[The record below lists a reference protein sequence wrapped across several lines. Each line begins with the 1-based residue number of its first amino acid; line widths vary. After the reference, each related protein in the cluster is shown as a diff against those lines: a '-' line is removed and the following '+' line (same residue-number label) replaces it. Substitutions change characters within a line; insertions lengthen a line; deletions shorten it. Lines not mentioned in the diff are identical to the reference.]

1 MKRLGKP
8 LFRMKTFILFFVFCF
23 CFFFCFSYFF
33 NVFHLHLNKHSVDS
47 LLQIHA
53 IFNMLDI
60 DTTIGAEERK
70 VYEEELIQLEAKFLG
85 KNVNLVKNCQLE
97 QRKWEQ
103 KADEIQS
110 NLIANEYQWCELLL
124 YANYKLWCNI
134 NYCNYSVAGG

>member
-8 LFRMKTFILFFVFCF
+8 LFRIKTCVLFFVLRNCIA
-23 CFFFCFSYFF
+23 FSFLYFF

-60 DTTIGAEERK
+60 DTTIGAQERK

-85 KNVNLVKNCQLE
+85 KNVNLVKNFQLE

-110 NLIANEYQWCELLL
+110 NLISNEYQWLE
-124 YANYKLWCNI
+124 
-134 NYCNYSVAGG
+134 

>member
-1 MKRLGKP
+1 
-8 LFRMKTFILFFVFCF
+8 
-23 CFFFCFSYFF
+23 
-33 NVFHLHLNKHSVDS
+33 
-47 LLQIHA
+47 
-53 IFNMLDI
+53 MLDI

-110 NLIANEYQWCELLL
+110 NLIANEYQWWMNALKYEQHNPSNLIRRIFEELVQSFNLAQRDL
-124 YANYKLWCNI
+124 P
-134 NYCNYSVAGG
+134 